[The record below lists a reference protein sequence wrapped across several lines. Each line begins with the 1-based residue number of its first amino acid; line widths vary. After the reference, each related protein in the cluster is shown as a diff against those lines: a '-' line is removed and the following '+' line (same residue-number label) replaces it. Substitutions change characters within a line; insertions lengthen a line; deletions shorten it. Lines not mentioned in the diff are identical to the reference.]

1 MGHLQQPLELR
12 YTFPWS
18 AYSFFPNPRNYLCF
32 IENIFFVWIRS
43 SHELQCD
50 VTKKQAFSGK
60 QERWVVE
67 FSSQSRALLLWQEPF
82 ISSGATV
89 YLTVPL
95 LYPFLWSYW
104 DGCCQCLNSFLCA
117 LSFWIN
123 QAKPALEDFASS
135 CLPRKEPITQNSKGT
150 VFLVNHI
157 HTASIPFHLF
167 VLTIH
172 LTLPSREDLALALLE
187 VLGLS
192 LGRWGRCE
200 VILVNVL
207 IRSFLTC

>member
-50 VTKKQAFSGK
+50 VTKKQVFSGK

-67 FSSQSRALLLWQEPF
+67 FSSQSRALLLWQELF
-82 ISSGATV
+82 ISSGTTV

-104 DGCCQCLNSFLCA
+104 DSCCQCLNSFLCA

-135 CLPRKEPITQNSKGT
+135 CLPSNTK
-150 VFLVNHI
+150 L
-157 HTASIPFHLF
+157 
-167 VLTIH
+167 
-172 LTLPSREDLALALLE
+172 
-187 VLGLS
+187 
-192 LGRWGRCE
+192 
-200 VILVNVL
+200 
-207 IRSFLTC
+207 